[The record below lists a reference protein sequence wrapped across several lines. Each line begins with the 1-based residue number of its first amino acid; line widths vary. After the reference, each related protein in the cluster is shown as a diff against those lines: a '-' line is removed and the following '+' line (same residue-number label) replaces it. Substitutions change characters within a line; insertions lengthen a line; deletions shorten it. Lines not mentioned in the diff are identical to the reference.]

1 MYHAW
6 KNRSAIPLNC
16 TCACSTL
23 LVTMYMYNLLCI
35 YMCMC
40 RGSEDDSLRASPEHP
55 TSPRL
60 SVGKGQSGEGE
71 RESERRERE

>member
-1 MYHAW
+1 
-6 KNRSAIPLNC
+6 
-16 TCACSTL
+16 
-23 LVTMYMYNLLCI
+23 
-35 YMCMC
+35 MCMC

-60 SVGKGQSGEGE
+60 SVGKEQSGE